1 MDVKLTE
8 VGLNVFDRLILPS
21 AIPLGVPQG
30 FNLVTG
36 KIVMELTSDIG
47 FTEAEVAERNIR
59 TEGEGNIRWEPGPPK
74 VVEFGPIALGIVRTG
89 LLAAARQ
96 WNAQNA
102 LTMNH
107 MVLLMKFEVDVDAL
121 IAELAAEEE
130 AAAKAA
136 AEAEAEGP
144 DAGDIVDVTPI
155 DIAIAEAA

>member
-1 MDVKLTE
+1 MDVELTA
-8 VGLNVFDRLILPS
+8 VDLNVFDRLMLPS

-36 KIVMELTSDIG
+36 KIVMDLSADIG
-47 FTEAEVAERNIR
+47 FSEAEVAEKKIR
-59 TEGEGNIRWEPGPPK
+59 TEGAGQIMWVPGPPK
-74 VVEFGPIALGIVRTG
+74 TVEFGPIALGIVRTG

-96 WNAQNA
+96 WNAQNT

-121 IAELAAEEE
+121 IAELEAEEE
-130 AAAKAA
+130 AAAKA
-136 AEAEAEGP
+136 AEGP
-144 DAGDIVDVTPI
+144 DAGDIVDVAPI